1 VNKPARITLI
11 RTLPAIALC
20 GLFPLLAI
28 AQEPRQAPARP
39 AAGQAVQPPG
49 KPAGAQQ
56 ARSQQGQSI
65 TTPQQRRRAAGVPE
79 PTTAEQIAALPPA
92 DDAQKAAAELVHYGH
107 YVCDEKFE
115 VFVERNPVAHAYV
128 DVRYKRDVWVMK
140 PVASAT
146 GAIRLEDP
154 RGRVLLVQIPFKSM
168 LLNTQTGQ
176 RIVDSCQHDIQRE
189 AQQQSRLE
197 AAAAPN
203 TDQPMLK

>member
-1 VNKPARITLI
+1 VTSSARITLL
-11 RTLPAIALC
+11 RS
-20 GLFPLLAI
+20 LLAI
-28 AQEPRQAPARP
+28 AVCGLAPFALQAQEARP
-39 AAGQAVQPPG
+39 APA
-49 KPAGAQQ
+49 KPAAAQP
-56 ARSQQGQSI
+56 AKPASANTI

-79 PTTAEQIAALPPA
+79 PTSAEQIAALPPA
-92 DDAQKAAAELVHYGH
+92 DDDQKAAAELVHYGH

-115 VFVERNPVAHAYV
+115 VFVERNPVAHGYV

-176 RIVDSCQHDIQRE
+176 RIVDSCQHDNQRE
-189 AQQQSRLE
+189 AQKE
-197 AAAAPN
+197 ATAAPKS
-203 TDQPMLK
+203 DAPMLK